1 MAANLHREEVNEM
14 SKRRA
19 TRLSLTVSREMTIA
33 LEILASKTNL
43 GITTQAMVL
52 LRQALDRTISSEAVQ
67 YRVKQDRAFQTRDEW
82 LADTTTDT
90 FVANALLEAGG
101 KTDETEP
108 GGSETATL
116 A

>member
-1 MAANLHREEVNEM
+1 M

-52 LRQALDRTISSEAVQ
+52 LRQALDRTISSDAVQ
-67 YRVKQDRAFQTRDEW
+67 FRVKQDRAFQTRDEW
-82 LADTTTDT
+82 LSDTTTDT
-90 FVANALLEAGG
+90 FVANALLEAEG
-101 KTDETEP
+101 KTSGTEAGP
-108 GGSETATL
+108 GQTDTTT
-116 A
+116 